1 MYDKEKEK
9 DPSSVHMKLEQTNL
23 NVAEILEKL
32 KAALAETKQCYKH
45 CQEEMAKNQSNMV
58 KKTIYQKGF
67 FFVII
72 VL

>member
-45 CQEEMAKNQSNMV
+45 CEEEMTKNQSNMV
-58 KKTIYQKGF
+58 KKNCLPERVF
-67 FFVII
+67 F
-72 VL
+72 LS